1 MNPADLADLNARIAP
16 CTACGLHRDRTQTVP
31 GDGDPDAEIMFI
43 GEGPGFHED
52 QQGRPFVGQ
61 AGRLLDQLLDGIGLT
76 RADVFVTNVVKCR
89 PPGNRDPLPNEIAS
103 CEPFLREQISG
114 VRPKL
119 IVTLGRFAMNYFLPT
134 ASISRTHGQATRV
147 DPYLLYPV
155 YHPAAALRQASLA
168 QVLRD
173 DFRRIPEIAAAAER
187 PAAASGAPA
196 AAADQPSASQ
206 LQLL

>member
-1 MNPADLADLNARIAP
+1 
-16 CTACGLHRDRTQTVP
+16 
-31 GDGDPDAEIMFI
+31 
-43 GEGPGFHED
+43 
-52 QQGRPFVGQ
+52 
-61 AGRLLDQLLDGIGLT
+61 
-76 RADVFVTNVVKCR
+76 
-89 PPGNRDPLPNEIAS
+89 
-103 CEPFLREQISG
+103 
-114 VRPKL
+114 
-119 IVTLGRFAMNYFLPT
+119 MNYFLPT